1 MGIDS
6 TSSPAREDD
15 RLATA
20 SGDDSDKRAERAVR
34 TQAGTNDIRSQ
45 PRAETLTREQYAD
58 ARRADGPPISR
69 DDSPEH
75 RDAPEGEGRGQPERR
90 AGNAADHDRAE
101 PRDRETYAADIR
113 ADHSAGEH
121 QEPAD
126 LRTGASPES
135 SSASG
140 DRRADQASDDRA
152 TTWRQADEPTTLT
165 AVETPA
171 REQYADSVRSGDPPI
186 SAGIRQE
193 RGEEDSQPDPR
204 FSVVEAERTLG
215 DTTPTGIGLKPT
227 GEQLLQM
234 EGDKPSRSPLDR
246 FVAKAVEDADDVSDG
261 MGHIGEAIKADLQSG
276 PGPSGNPR
284 SYHAITSAVQDHPPP
299 PGPGVSD
306 VVGSITITGVAAV
319 AAVRYVLSELRK
331 DREP

>member
-1 MGIDS
+1 MTMGIDG

-15 RLATA
+15 KLATA
-20 SGDDSDKRAERAVR
+20 SGDHSDQSAERAAR
-34 TQAGTNDIRSQ
+34 TQASTNDNRSQ

-69 DDSPEH
+69 DNSPEH
-75 RDAPEGEGRGQPERR
+75 REAPEGEARGQPERR

-101 PRDRETYAADIR
+101 PRDRETYAADVR
-113 ADHSAGEH
+113 ADEH
-121 QEPAD
+121 RGPAD
-126 LRTGASPES
+126 LRTGASADS
-135 SSASG
+135 SPASG

-152 TTWRQADEPTTLT
+152 TTWRQADETTALT
-165 AVETPA
+165 KVETPV
-171 REQYADSVRSGDPPI
+171 REQYADSVRLGDPLV
-186 SAGIRQE
+186 SEAIRQE
-193 RGEEDSQPDPR
+193 RGEGDSQPDPR

-227 GEQLLQM
+227 GEQLLEM

-246 FVAKAVEDADDVSDG
+246 FVDKAVEDADDVSDG
-261 MGHIGEAIKADLQSG
+261 IGHIGEAINADLRSG

-284 SYHAITSAVQDHPPP
+284 SYHATTSAVHDHPPP

-319 AAVRYVLSELRK
+319 AAIRHVLSERK
-331 DREP
+331 DRQS